1 MFLREVSMNATKNTL
16 DKKIAVCYS
25 TEKGGPIVVFKACST
40 LEEASK
46 IIISESFKAIKKAEV
61 FVAELNEGDY

>member
-1 MFLREVSMNATKNTL
+1 MFLQEVSMNITKDML

-25 TEKGGPIVVFKACST
+25 TEKDGPIVVFKACST

-46 IIISESFKAIKKAEV
+46 VIISESFKAIKKAEV
-61 FVAELNEGDY
+61 FVAEIIEGDY